1 MRARIGAMAVAVA
14 AATLSTAAR
23 GQECFEDFWGGNLDW
38 PVSSM
43 VVNVNYTSIGG
54 AWGGERTCALSD
66 TRRRAAFKLWGY
78 GVWNQDGSWS
88 GTWLGYISW
97 WRQYDGVRFDLYL
110 AQSGAATSGTVSIAC
125 VPTAPM
131 SLSVYH
137 EEIAGG
143 WVIEGG
149 EVITPPGAS
158 SATRFFRAGEAVVME
173 MAFSV
178 PGHLGTDRALT
189 WSPCADS
196 NLNGI
201 CDMYE
206 TVARD
211 FGDFDASG
219 DVGAPDL
226 ATMLSAWGSS
236 GETNGAIDLDD
247 DGVVGASDLGILL
260 SRWGLGA

>member
-1 MRARIGAMAVAVA
+1 MS
-14 AATLSTAAR
+14 L
-23 GQECFEDFWGGNLDW
+23 
-38 PVSSM
+38 PVSNEGI
-43 VVNVNYTSIGG
+43 VG
-54 AWGGERTCALSD
+54 
-66 TRRRAAFKLWGY
+66 
-78 GVWNQDGSWS
+78 
-88 GTWLGYISW
+88 
-97 WRQYDGVRFDLYL
+97 
-110 AQSGAATSGTVSIAC
+110 
-125 VPTAPM
+125 P
-131 SLSVYH
+131 
-137 EEIAGG
+137 

-173 MAFSV
+173 TAFSV
-178 PGHLGTDRALT
+178 PGQLGTNRALT

-201 CDMYE
+201 CDEYE

-219 DVGAPDL
+219 DVDAPDL

-236 GETNGAIDLDD
+236 GGKAGAIDLDD